1 MTAYL
6 VRRLLLLPL
15 ILWAVSFIVF
25 MLNRS
30 LPGDPVDAILG
41 EKAPKAEK
49 DRVRRERGFD
59 RPILVQYGIYL
70 GKLVRGDLGESY
82 KRANTRVADEIRSNL
97 PPTIELTL
105 AAMSVAIVL
114 GLALGVL
121 SAVYKG
127 GWVDYLS
134 MAVALAGTSIP
145 IFWLGFLLI
154 LALGGIL
161 PISGTHGPEHFLD
174 PVTGF
179 LLVDTLLRGNFP
191 MFWDVVLHLAMPAM
205 ALSTIPLA
213 MTARITRSSMLEVLG
228 SDYVRTARAK
238 GATPW
243 SVVMKHAFRNALI
256 PIVTIVGLEFGYLL
270 GGAVLTE
277 TVFARQGMGTYIMR
291 SIREV
296 EWDSV
301 GGAVLVL
308 AFTFVLVNLAVDVAY
323 AFIDPRVRYGP
334 KEA

>member
-1 MTAYL
+1 
-6 VRRLLLLPL
+6 
-15 ILWAVSFIVF
+15 
-25 MLNRS
+25 
-30 LPGDPVDAILG
+30 
-41 EKAPKAEK
+41 
-49 DRVRRERGFD
+49 
-59 RPILVQYGIYL
+59 
-70 GKLVRGDLGESY
+70 
-82 KRANTRVADEIRSNL
+82 
-97 PPTIELTL
+97 
-105 AAMSVAIVL
+105 
-114 GLALGVL
+114 
-121 SAVYKG
+121 
-127 GWVDYLS
+127 
-134 MAVALAGTSIP
+134 
-145 IFWLGFLLI
+145 
-154 LALGGIL
+154 
-161 PISGTHGPEHFLD
+161 
-174 PVTGF
+174 
-179 LLVDTLLRGNFP
+179 
-191 MFWDVVLHLAMPAM
+191 
-205 ALSTIPLA
+205 